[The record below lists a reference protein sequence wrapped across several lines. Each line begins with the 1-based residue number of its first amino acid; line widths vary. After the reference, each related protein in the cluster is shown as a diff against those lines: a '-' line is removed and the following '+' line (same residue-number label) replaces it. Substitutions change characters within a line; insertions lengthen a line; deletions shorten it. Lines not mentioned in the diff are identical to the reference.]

1 MSLFHQSLG
10 DTGAAPDWPYPIRY
24 EDEQEVSADVL
35 VIGGGMAGCWAAI
48 SAARKGAKVALVEK
62 SATIRSGAVGP
73 GVDHWCDAPN
83 HPLSGVDP
91 DEWAQRLTNAF
102 GGYSCGIGREIQ
114 CRENYDTLLEL
125 EQIGGKIRDTKDE
138 WLGAEGRDEA
148 SKFMFSPRTNAFHES
163 NVVFRIW
170 GTTFKPALRKEC
182 QRLGVKIYDRVMV
195 TSLLNEK
202 GIQGGRVV
210 GATGVHSRTGEF
222 IVFKAR
228 ATVLSTGV
236 PGSIWVFN
244 TELAGISSHQ
254 SRALSGDGN
263 AMAWKAGAELT
274 LMEKSGLLGIGTGY
288 KHKWYGGAGDAS
300 YENVNLVDSNGKP
313 LPVANQGW
321 GVQPQVVDRH
331 ARTGPWKSIRDGVLS
346 GEYALPFWGDF
357 PGMKPQE
364 REITWHM
371 MLQEE
376 SITKIIVDTF
386 DEAGFDPA
394 RDQLMNYQLIE
405 GVSPPQFRAVDIPGT
420 RGSGVMIDWNL
431 KSSLEGLY
439 AAGSQLFATGD
450 TSFAGATGRYAGRKA
465 ADYALQ
471 AGEANLSKEQVARE
485 KARVY
490 APIKRTEGIEWKE
503 LHAGIAKTMQYFC
516 SEYKTESLFNLALQ
530 SLKEIEEEWVP
541 KLFAL
546 DPHKLMRS
554 LEDLSI
560 LTYAQIILHA
570 SLARR
575 ASSRFL
581 DFYRID
587 YPELDPPDWH
597 KFITVKLENGE
608 VKAGEKPID
617 YWGDLKQ
624 NYEAHNKDYTGVNKQ
639 EASRGKK

>member
-1 MSLFHQSLG
+1 ME
-10 DTGAAPDWPYPIRY
+10 WPYPILY
-24 EDEQEVSADVL
+24 DQEQEIDTDVL

-48 SAARKGAKVALVEK
+48 SAARKAQRVAMVEK
-62 SATIRSGAVGP
+62 SATVRSGAVGP

-83 HPLSGVDP
+83 HPLSKVDP
-91 DEWAQRLTNAF
+91 DEWALRLTNAN
-102 GGYSCGIGREIQ
+102 GGYNCGIGREIQ
-114 CRENYDTLLEL
+114 CREDYDTLLEL
-125 EQIGGKIRDTKDE
+125 EQMGGKIRDTENK
-138 WLGAEGRDEA
+138 WLGIEGRDENT
-148 SKFMFSPRTNAFHES
+148 KFMFSPRTNSFHES

-182 QRLGVKIYDRVMV
+182 LRLGVKIIDRVMV

-202 GIQGGRVV
+202 GIQGARVV
-210 GATGVHSRTGEF
+210 GATGVNNRTGEF
-222 IVFKAR
+222 MVFKAR
-228 ATVLSTGV
+228 ATVLATGV

-263 AMAWKAGAELT
+263 AMAWKAGADLT

-300 YENVNLVDSNGKP
+300 YENVQLVDNNGKK
-313 LPVANQGW
+313 LPVGNQGW
-321 GVQPQVVDRH
+321 GISPQNGNPG
-331 ARTGPWKSIRDGVLS
+331 ARPGAWQEIREGVIK

-357 PGMKPQE
+357 PGMPEKE

-386 DEAGFDPA
+386 DQAGFDPA
-394 RDQLMNYQLIE
+394 KDQLMNHQLIE
-405 GVSPPQFRAVDIPGT
+405 GSSSPQWRAIDIPGT
-420 RGSGVMIDWNL
+420 RGSGMMIDWNL
-431 KSSLEGLY
+431 KSSVEGLY

-450 TSFAGATGRYAGRKA
+450 TSFAAATGRYAGRKA
-465 ADYALQ
+465 ADYARQ
-471 AGEANLSKEQVARE
+471 AVTPRISKEQVSRE

-490 APIKRTEGIEWKE
+490 SPIKRSDGIEWKE

-516 SEYKTESLFNLALQ
+516 SEYKTESLFKMALD
-530 SLKEIEEEWVP
+530 SLKDIEENWVP
-541 KLFAL
+541 KLYAL
-546 DPHKLMRS
+546 DPHKLLRS

-570 SLARR
+570 SLARK
-575 ASSRFL
+575 ASSRHL

-587 YPELDPPDWH
+587 YPALDPPEWN
-597 KFITVKLENGE
+597 KFINVRLENGK
-608 VKAGEKPID
+608 VKVSEAPLN
-617 YWGDLKQ
+617 YWGNLKE
-624 NYEAHNKDYTGVNKQ
+624 NYEANNKEYNGVYKQ
-639 EASRGKK
+639 

>member
-1 MSLFHQSLG
+1 MALFHEIVGETSRL
-10 DTGAAPDWPYPIRY
+10 PDWPYPILY
-24 EDEQEVSADVL
+24 DKEQEIDTDVL

-48 SAARKGAKVALVEK
+48 SAARKGLTVALVEK
-62 SATIRSGAVGP
+62 SATVRSGAVGP

-83 HPLSGVDP
+83 HPLSKVDP
-91 DEWAQRLTNAF
+91 DEWAQRLTDAN
-102 GGYSCGIGREIQ
+102 GGYNCGIGREIQ
-114 CRENYDTLLEL
+114 CREDYDTLLEL
-125 EQIGGKIRDTKDE
+125 EQMGGKIRDTGDE
-138 WLGAEGRDEA
+138 WKGAEGRDEET
-148 SKFMFSPRTNAFHES
+148 KFMFSPRNNAFHDT

-182 QRLGVKIYDRVMV
+182 QRLGVDIFDRVMV

-202 GIQGGRVV
+202 GIQGGKVI
-210 GATGVHSRTGEF
+210 GATGVNNRTGEF
-222 IVFKAR
+222 MIFKAK

-244 TELAGISSHQ
+244 TELAGISTHQ

-263 AMAWKAGAELT
+263 AMAWRAGAKLT

-300 YENVNLVDSNGKP
+300 YENVQLVDSNGKT
-313 LPVANQGW
+313 LPVGNQGW
-321 GVQPQVVDRH
+321 GVNPQPVDRH
-331 ARTGPWKSIRDGVLS
+331 AQRGPWQTIHEGVLK

-357 PGMKPQE
+357 PGMPEIE

-376 SITKIIVDTF
+376 AITKIIVDTF
-386 DEAGFDPA
+386 DQSGFDPA
-394 RDQLMNYQLIE
+394 KDQLMNYQLIE
-405 GVSPPQFRAVDIPGT
+405 GISPPQWRAIDIPGT
-420 RGSGVMIDWNL
+420 RGSGVMIDWDL

-450 TSFAGATGRYAGRKA
+450 TSFAASTGRYAGRKA
-465 ADYALQ
+465 AEYAR
-471 AGEANLSKEQVARE
+471 QVGKTEISRDQVTLE

-490 APIKRTEGIEWKE
+490 APIKRSEGIEWKE
-503 LHAGIAKTMQYFC
+503 LHAGIARTMQYFC
-516 SEYKTESLFNLALQ
+516 SEYKTESLFNIALDA
-530 SLKEIEEEWVP
+530 LKEIDEEYVP

-546 DPHKLMRS
+546 DPHKLLRS

-575 ASSRFL
+575 ASSRYL

-587 YPELDPPDWH
+587 YPELDPPEWN
-597 KFITVKLENGE
+597 KFITVSLENDK
-608 VKAGEKPID
+608 VKIGEKPLN
-617 YWGDLKQ
+617 YWGNLKQ
-624 NYEAHNKDYTGVNKQ
+624 NYETRNKDYTGVYKT
-639 EASRGKK
+639 

>member
-1 MSLFHQSLG
+1 MALFHDSIGQDG
-10 DTGAAPDWPYPIRY
+10 HVPDWPYPIRY
-24 EDEQEVSADVL
+24 DSEQEIDADVL

-48 SAARKGAKVALVEK
+48 SAVRKGLRVALVEK

-83 HPLSGVDP
+83 HPLSRVNP
-91 DEWAQRLTNAF
+91 DEWAQRLTNAN
-102 GGYSCGIGREIQ
+102 GGYNCGIGRQIQ
-114 CRENYDTLLEL
+114 CREDYDALLEM
-125 EQIGGKIRDTKDE
+125 EQMGGKIRDTEDE
-138 WLGAEGRDEA
+138 WKGAEGRDEA
-148 SKFMFSPRTNAFHES
+148 TKFMFSPRNNAFHES

-182 QRLGVKIYDRVMV
+182 QRLGVQIYDRVMV
-195 TSLLNEK
+195 TSLLNEN
-202 GIQGGRVV
+202 GIQGAKVV
-210 GATGVHSRTGEF
+210 GATGVNDRTGEF
-222 IVFKAR
+222 MIFKAK

-263 AMAWKAGAELT
+263 AMAWRAGAKLT

-300 YENVNLVDSNGKP
+300 YENVQLVDNNGKQ
-313 LPVANQGW
+313 LPIGNQGW
-321 GVQPQVVDRH
+321 GVRPQPADRT
-331 ARTGPWKSIRDGVLS
+331 ARIEPWNEVREGVLK

-357 PGMKPQE
+357 PGMPEIE
-364 REITWHM
+364 RNITWNM

-386 DEAGFDPA
+386 NKAGFDPA
-394 RDQLMNYQLIE
+394 KDQLINYQFIE
-405 GVSPPQFRAVDIPGT
+405 GVSPPQWRAIDIPGT
-420 RGSGVMIDWNL
+420 RGSGVLIDWDL
-431 KSSLEGLY
+431 KSSVEGLY

-450 TSFAGATGRYAGRKA
+450 TSFAASTGRYAGRKA
-465 ADYALQ
+465 ADYARQ
-471 AGEANLSKEQVARE
+471 ASEPKISREQVSRE

-490 APIKRTEGIEWKE
+490 APIKRSDGIEWKE
-503 LHAGIAKTMQYFC
+503 LHAGIARTMQYFC
-516 SEYKTESLFNLALQ
+516 SEFKTETLFNIALD
-530 SLKEIEEEWVP
+530 SLKEIEEKWVP
-541 KLFAL
+541 KLYAL

-570 SLARR
+570 SLARK

-587 YPELDPPDWH
+587 YPTLDPPEWS
-597 KFITVKLENGE
+597 KFITVSLENDKVKVGE
-608 VKAGEKPID
+608 VPLT
-617 YWGDLKQ
+617 YWGNLKEE
-624 NYEAHNKDYTGVNKQ
+624 YEAHNKDYTGVYQ
-639 EASRGKK
+639 DKKGGF